1 MVTLS
6 ENAED
11 NLPRA
16 VNLSWRVRLALLT
29 IFLLAVGTV
38 YITNQFLTAR
48 FTQTTLQRAQL
59 RLALYSG
66 NLVSEL
72 QKNSIVPSL
81 LGSDAELIGALT
93 SKKYVLTHARK
104 QKLFFLVVDHDNHNS
119 YRFLFYA
126 DQLIDIDRIYSH
138 ILQLRN
144 DSLRL
149 LRGLNYG
156 PFLGN

>member
-11 NLPRA
+11 NLPR
-16 VNLSWRVRLALLT
+16 VVKLSWRVRLALLT

-81 LGSDAELIGALT
+81 LGSDAELIGEQLP
-93 SKKYVLTHARK
+93 SVG
-104 QKLFFLVVDHDNHNS
+104 VVVVRGHDLHT
-119 YRFLFYA
+119 
-126 DQLIDIDRIYSH
+126 
-138 ILQLRN
+138 
-144 DSLRL
+144 
-149 LRGLNYG
+149 YG
-156 PFLGN
+156 PSDMLYLAMPRPQRPTRTCM